1 MRQPDD
7 PGIDETPASRMSP
20 VHAAERMS
28 AAEFRARPKPVKRKY
43 RNEPVVVDGRRY
55 ASKVEAAYCENLI
68 LLERAGKIGG
78 LELQKRFPLLGPKGE
93 LICTYVADACFW
105 DHEQDRFRCIDIKGC
120 ETAAFKL
127 KRKMMRALLGIEV
140 EVVKR
145 ARAG

>member
-1 MRQPDD
+1 
-7 PGIDETPASRMSP
+7 MSP

-55 ASKVEAAYCENLI
+55 ASKLEAAYCENLI
-68 LLERAGKIGG
+68 LLEKAGKIGG
-78 LELQKRFPLLGPKGE
+78 LELQKRFQILGPKGE
-93 LICTYVADACFW
+93 LICVYVADAAYW
-105 DHEQDRFRCIDIKGC
+105 DHTEDRFRVIDVKGV
-120 ETAAFKL
+120 ETKEFKL

-145 ARAG
+145 ARAA